1 MAKKNINIKQM
12 NLDSDDFEYEKKLA
26 EEEKLRQKQAE
37 EKAAAEEAER
47 EKREREAEKER
58 SRQIEEERRE
68 LLKLRSGI
76 TAEEDSELTKKE
88 ASYEKPRGWA
98 AVANFWYHYKF
109 VLIFSFITL
118 LIVGFLF
125 YTEATKKRDDI
136 CVMIVTDN
144 DLTQRTAEVEA
155 FFEKYTDDLDG
166 NGYVHV
172 GIIQIPISKNLDTV
186 SRSTYS
192 QKFLAEVQTGEGMIV
207 ITDSHTDDEF
217 MTVMKKDLDKDF
229 PGNKYIDERGFSFNS
244 KVMAEELEYEL
255 MPNDVHM
262 SIRIPQQTM
271 TLSAEESQYYYDQS
285 FEIYKRIVDDITAC
299 CEETNDPGLDTE
311 PVKYDTESSEGSAD
325 VS

>member
-37 EKAAAEEAER
+37 EKAAAEKAER
-47 EKREREAEKER
+47 EKRERETEKER
-58 SRQIEEERRE
+58 SRQIDEERRE

-88 ASYEKPRGWA
+88 DSYEKPHGWA

-172 GIIQIPISKNLDTV
+172 GIIQIPISKNLDAV

-285 FEIYKRIVDDITAC
+285 FEIYKRIVDDITAR